1 MNLTKILRAYL
12 HQMVEDVSGYKAFLL
27 DKDTMR
33 VCSTLYGR
41 TELAEHS
48 LVHIERIDGNDGA
61 EHINLKVSCRSRAL
75 EQHLQHSCMREASGL
90 LRTLIHRCVYPHHLL
105 VVSHEPQALGRG
117 KGFRSGAHTFCRIC
131 RRCAS
136 CGRREKTSRP

>member
-1 MNLTKILRAYL
+1 MAAPGRKAAGDKDKADALAQMNLTKILRAYL

-61 EHINLKVSCRSRAL
+61 EHINLKVSCRSRAF
-75 EQHLQHSCMREASGL
+75 EQQLQRSCMRAASGL
-90 LRTLIHRCVYPHHLL
+90 LR
-105 VVSHEPQALGRG
+105 
-117 KGFRSGAHTFCRIC
+117 
-131 RRCAS
+131 
-136 CGRREKTSRP
+136 

>member
-1 MNLTKILRAYL
+1 MATPGRKAAGDKDKTDALAQMNLTKILRAYL
-12 HQMVEDVSGYKAFLL
+12 HQMAEEVSGYKAFLL

-61 EHINLKVSCRSRAL
+61 EHINLKVSFRSRAL
-75 EQHLQHSCMREASGL
+75 EPHLLCFSMQTASGRL
-90 LRTLIHRCVYPHHLL
+90 CLHVHDYA
-105 VVSHEPQALGRG
+105 PQQAP
-117 KGFRSGAHTFCRIC
+117 SG
-131 RRCAS
+131 
-136 CGRREKTSRP
+136 TSQRAPDNWKENRL